1 MPLVLLPYSNLH
13 TLLKA
18 VCMLLL
24 ATQFVVSLMNNCYIC
39 GYMVGIAE

>member
-1 MPLVLLPYSNLH
+1 MPSVLLPYCNLH

-24 ATQFVVSLMNNCYIC
+24 ATQFVVALMNNYIC
-39 GYMVGIAE
+39 GYMVGVAE